1 MSADYTAWPFL
12 EAQKLLEKYKQG
24 CPSKGYILFMTGYG
38 PSGLPH
44 IGTLAEVIR
53 TNMVR
58 RAFELL
64 QQDEYTKWSNANINH
79 FQEYKEVSVSSVLL
93 EIPFT

>member
-58 RAFELL
+58 RAFKHL
-64 QQDEYTKWSNANINH
+64 QQDNLERKRRGGERRSSKRNI
-79 FQEYKEVSVSSVLL
+79 
-93 EIPFT
+93 